1 MTEDRADQI
10 VNDYFEQLR
19 KALLPM
25 PRLRRDQLL
34 EELRA
39 HVAAAR
45 DGAPADSEAVAR
57 EVLERLGDPEDI
69 AAEALSAPHARR
81 KGWTV
86 FVPRWSVLAG
96 GALVVLIVALVLSLV
111 LPGSTPT
118 SSSDP
123 GHSAPVVAVGGF
135 PTGIAVDSGH
145 QTVYV
150 AAGETNNVSM
160 FAEASCNATTTT
172 GCADPRSVPTGGQ
185 DPIGVV
191 ADPSTST
198 LYVVNGGSNTLAVIG
213 TNTCNGTDHSGCSAS
228 PTLVPVAGG
237 PEFLALNSATH
248 TVYTADTNSGT
259 VSVLDAQTCNARST
273 SGCTRTLGSVP
284 VGAGAFPIAVDQ
296 ATNTVYVGTNQ
307 GVAVIDGATCDG
319 SDMSGCAK
327 QPVTIPLSNVPA
339 GIAVDDAQHTL
350 YVSGESGTVAVI
362 NTSSCNT
369 TDSKGCAAMPTMVPV
384 GADARGATFDAAT
397 STLYVANAD
406 SDTVS
411 MVDTNHCNASTTS
424 GCAKLPA
431 PVPVGSSPRRIAIGD
446 PSGTAYVVNVLGN
459 NVSLLSSQSC
469 NATDAAGCPSA
480 NPAGTS
486 GAGTA
491 AGGGAAV
498 GIGSSASA
506 GSAGSASAAAGAGS
520 DSTCTPSS
528 TAPTTGP
535 IAASGTVA
543 GMSWSLRT
551 ASGQTGANAI
561 EDGALILNGQAYGL
575 CPGFPN
581 PAELQLLDPGAT
593 GVVAGVIGYPG
604 KATVQVSESTV
615 GTFDVGTPLP
625 APAVQIVQGV
635 SFFIGALPKS
645 ACDYP
650 SLELNATA
658 AGVSAQHNLGFGA
671 CAANQIVPITASQGE
686 WDLPAAQSPSSAATT
701 TTSAVAAP
709 GPSAPNLPAA
719 GKQPADPASAKSDV
733 QNVFKAVYGQG
744 TASQKLHLVEGANQA
759 VIAAANA
766 AGQAHAQI
774 LRGVGAG
781 RAPGGLHGSERR
793 RRALRDRL
801 SRHPGRRAQGRV
813 HGPRRKYVEGDP
825 RHVLR

>member
-1 MTEDRADQI
+1 MTQDRADQI

-34 EELRA
+34 DELRA
-39 HVAAAR
+39 HVEAAR
-45 DGAPADSEAVAR
+45 DGAPADSEAAAR

-69 AAEALSAPHARR
+69 VGPGALGGPRAP
-81 KGWTV
+81 KGLDRV
-86 FVPRWSVLAG
+86 RPALERAG
-96 GALVVLIVALVLSLV
+96 GRRPGRVDRRPRP
-111 LPGSTPT
+111 LPGPPRVDAHELFGSGPQR
-118 SSSDP
+118 
-123 GHSAPVVAVGGF
+123 AVVAVGGY

-150 AAGETNNVSM
+150 AAGETNNLSM

-185 DPIGVV
+185 DPIGVA

-213 TNTCNGTDHSGCSAS
+213 TNNCNGTDHSGCSAS

-237 PEFLALNSATH
+237 PEFLALNSATQ

-259 VSVLDAQTCNARST
+259 VSVLDAETCNARST
-273 SGCTRTLGSVP
+273 SGCTRTLGSVL

-307 GVAVIDGATCDG
+307 GVAVIDGVTCEG

-362 NTSSCNT
+362 DTSSCNA
-369 TDSKGCAAMPTMVPV
+369 TDTKGCAATPTMVRV

-424 GCAKLPA
+424 GCAKLPP

-459 NVSLLSSQSC
+459 NVSLLSTQSC

-486 GAGTA
+486 GAGGA
-491 AGGGAAV
+491 AGGGAEV
-498 GIGSSASA
+498 GVGSSASA
-506 GSAGSASAAAGAGS
+506 GSAGSAGGQR
-520 DSTCTPSS
+520 
-528 TAPTTGP
+528 APTRIRPARRPPGR
-535 IAASGTVA
+535 
-543 GMSWSLRT
+543 SLR
-551 ASGQTGANAI
+551 
-561 EDGALILNGQAYGL
+561 
-575 CPGFPN
+575 PP
-581 PAELQLLDPGAT
+581 PARRRPPRPRRGR
-593 GVVAGVIGYPG
+593 
-604 KATVQVSESTV
+604 
-615 GTFDVGTPLP
+615 
-625 APAVQIVQGV
+625 
-635 SFFIGALPKS
+635 
-645 ACDYP
+645 
-650 SLELNATA
+650 SLR
-658 AGVSAQHNLGFGA
+658 V
-671 CAANQIVPITASQGE
+671 
-686 WDLPAAQSPSSAATT
+686 
-701 TTSAVAAP
+701 
-709 GPSAPNLPAA
+709 GPS
-719 GKQPADPASAKSDV
+719 
-733 QNVFKAVYGQG
+733 
-744 TASQKLHLVEGANQA
+744 
-759 VIAAANA
+759 
-766 AGQAHAQI
+766 
-774 LRGVGAG
+774 RG
-781 RAPGGLHGSERR
+781 
-793 RRALRDRL
+793 
-801 SRHPGRRAQGRV
+801 
-813 HGPRRKYVEGDP
+813 
-825 RHVLR
+825 